1 MQPFVPGND
10 AMDMGGLLTF
20 RCGEKHVKKTK
31 KLSKWFRAWCGYNMV
46 LRLLRCRPNA
56 VGLSSTCY
64 GHIRGQLQPTP
75 QMCTGHV
82 QVCTITI
89 TNQTEVYQHQHQ
101 DTHHLRLCFW
111 NTSKSNSLNIN
122 QWEHNPSLTSG
133 RVSPLKSGPPNGFPS
148 GLPFA
153 IWCWL
158 GQPYWWNKN
167 KTMPNSQDSQGA
179 NAGFHPVL
187 EGLMAR
193 LPLGRGLPSC
203 SFARSPAPCLP
214 GPLASGTCLY
224 CRPCSAQ
231 VMER

>member
-1 MQPFVPGND
+1 MKPFVPGNH

-20 RCGEKHVKKTK
+20 RCGAKHVKTAK
-31 KLSKWFRAWCGYNMV
+31 KLSKWFRALCGYNMV
-46 LRLLRCRPNA
+46 LRLLRYRPNA
-56 VGLSSTCY
+56 VGLSSTWY
-64 GHIRGQLQPTP
+64 GHTRGQLQRTP
-75 QMCTGHV
+75 

-89 TNQTEVYQHQHQ
+89 TNRTEVYQHQHQ

-133 RVSPLKSGPPNGFPS
+133 RVSRFHL
-148 GLPFA
+148 
-153 IWCWL
+153 
-158 GQPYWWNKN
+158 WNLAHR
-167 KTMPNSQDSQGA
+167 MDSQVVCLSQFDVGSV
-179 NAGFHPVL
+179 NPIGEIRTKRCRTLPVL

-193 LPLGRGLPSC
+193 LPLVRGLPSC

-224 CRPCSAQ
+224 RRPCGAQ